1 MYDLFMRSR
10 WFIAIFM
17 VVTIGSI
24 AAYVGDRRSDD
35 ALSVSRPSGVEIA
48 EGEPAYEADAQPAAT
63 RPGEDPLIDK
73 TIGEDVRPEE
83 EKAAEAAALAAAAAA
98 QARMQPVMAEGG
110 EGVGEGE

>member
-1 MYDLFMRSR
+1 MYELFMRSR
-10 WFIAIFM
+10 WIIAIFM

-24 AAYVGDRRSDD
+24 AAYIGDPRGNDVP
-35 ALSVSRPSGVEIA
+35 SVNRPSGVEIA
-48 EGEPAYEADAQPAAT
+48 EGEPAYEPDAGPVAT

-83 EKAAEAAALAAAAAA
+83 EKAAEAAALAAAAA

-110 EGVGEGE
+110 EGAGEGE